1 MNRSQRDKNSS
12 TLSIR
17 LMCAIVFVVFSFC
30 WLYFF
35 QADIMMMTQHVM
47 SHGMTRYHPLL
58 GTVLITLVLWAIQ
71 FVVYAFV
78 PLTMRSHALTY
89 LPSMLLLG
97 MMSAVVPVGAD
108 SIEMGFSWYAPLLI
122 LLVWWL
128 LTRVGRLA
136 QEVEYD
142 KVIGLFSQPMWI
154 NALIMSLLI
163 ILVAWMGNSN
173 AVLHYRM
180 KMEHALLDGQFDRA
194 LKVGKKSLESDADL
208 TMLRMYSLARKGT
221 MGEHLFEYPV
231 TANSSQMLPTDSLS
245 VLMMYPANSLYK
257 FLGARP
263 AERMEPMR
271 YLQLLER
278 RDSVINPAVADYQL
292 CGYLIDRQLDKFA
305 SAIGRY
311 YTIND
316 SLPRHYREALT
327 LYTHLKSRP
336 VVVYHQTVMDVD
348 YNNLQELEKKYPLF
362 SERKG
367 KVEEQ
372 YRGTYWYYYKYQN

>member
-1 MNRSQRDKNSS
+1 MNRSRRDKNSS

-17 LMCAIVFVVFSFC
+17 LMCAIVFVVFSFY

-35 QADIMMMTQHVM
+35 QADMMMMTQHVL

-71 FVVYAFV
+71 FIVYALV

-97 MMSAVVPVGAD
+97 MLSAVVPVGAD
-108 SIEMGFSWYAPLLI
+108 SIEMGFSWYVPILI
-122 LLVWWL
+122 LLIWWL

-142 KVIGLFSQPMWI
+142 KVISLFSQPMWI

-173 AVLHYRM
+173 AVIHYRM
-180 KMEHALLDGQFDRA
+180 KMEHALLDGDFNKA

-208 TMLRMYSLARKGT
+208 TMLRMYALARKGT

-245 VLMMYPANSLYK
+245 VLMMYPADSLYQ

-263 AERMEPMR
+263 AKRMEPMR

-278 RDSVINPAVADYQL
+278 RDSVLNPAVADYQL

-327 LYTHLKSRP
+327 LYTHLKTRP

-348 YNNLQELEKKYPLF
+348 YNNLQELEKKYPLA

-372 YRGTYWYYYKYQN
+372 YRGTYWYYYKYQ

>member
-1 MNRSQRDKNSS
+1 MNRSRRDKNSS

-35 QADIMMMTQHVM
+35 QADMMMMTQHVL

-71 FVVYAFV
+71 FIVYALV

-97 MMSAVVPVGAD
+97 ILSAVVPVGAD
-108 SIEMGFSWYAPLLI
+108 SIEMGFSWYVPILI

-142 KVIGLFSQPMWI
+142 KVISLFSQPMWI

-173 AVLHYRM
+173 AVMHYRM
-180 KMEHALLDGQFDRA
+180 KMEHALLDGDFNKA

-208 TMLRMYSLARKGT
+208 TMLRMYALARKGT

-245 VLMMYPANSLYK
+245 VLMMYPADSLYQ

-263 AERMEPMR
+263 AKRMEPMR

-278 RDSVINPAVADYQL
+278 RDSVLNPAVADYQL

-327 LYTHLKSRP
+327 LYTHLKTRP

-348 YNNLQELEKKYPLF
+348 YNNLQELEKKYPLA

-372 YRGTYWYYYKYQN
+372 YRGTYWYYYKYQ

>member
-1 MNRSQRDKNSS
+1 MNRSRRDKNSS

-35 QADIMMMTQHVM
+35 QADMMMMTQHVL

-71 FVVYAFV
+71 FIVYALV

-97 MMSAVVPVGAD
+97 MLSAVVPVGAD
-108 SIEMGFSWYAPLLI
+108 SIEMGFSWYVPILI

-142 KVIGLFSQPMWI
+142 KVISLFSQPMWI

-173 AVLHYRM
+173 AVMHYRM
-180 KMEHALLDGQFDRA
+180 KMEHALLDGDFNKA
-194 LKVGKKSLESDADL
+194 LKVGKKSLESDVDL
-208 TMLRMYSLARKGT
+208 TMLRMYALARKGT

-245 VLMMYPANSLYK
+245 VLMMYPADSLYQ

-263 AERMEPMR
+263 AKRMEPMR

-278 RDSVINPAVADYQL
+278 RDSVLNPAVADYQL

-327 LYTHLKSRP
+327 LYTHLKTRP

-348 YNNLQELEKKYPLF
+348 YNNLQELEKKYPLA

-372 YRGTYWYYYKYQN
+372 YRGTYWYYYKYQ

>member
-1 MNRSQRDKNSS
+1 MNRSRRDKNSS

-35 QADIMMMTQHVM
+35 QADMMMMTQHVL

-71 FVVYAFV
+71 FIVYALV

-97 MMSAVVPVGAD
+97 MLSAVVPVGAD
-108 SIEMGFSWYAPLLI
+108 SIEMGFSWYVPILI

-142 KVIGLFSQPMWI
+142 KVISLFSQPMWI

-163 ILVAWMGNSN
+163 IMVAWMGNSN
-173 AVLHYRM
+173 AVMHYRM
-180 KMEHALLDGQFDRA
+180 KMEHALLDGDFNKA

-208 TMLRMYSLARKGT
+208 TMLRMYALARKGT

-245 VLMMYPANSLYK
+245 VLMMYPADSLYQ

-263 AERMEPMR
+263 AKRMEPMR

-278 RDSVINPAVADYQL
+278 RDSVLNPAVADYQL

-327 LYTHLKSRP
+327 LYTHLKTRP

-348 YNNLQELEKKYPLF
+348 YNNLQELEKKYPLA

-372 YRGTYWYYYKYQN
+372 YRGTYWYYYKYQ

>member
-1 MNRSQRDKNSS
+1 MNIPRRDKNSS
-12 TLSIR
+12 TLGIQ

-35 QADIMMMTQHVM
+35 QADILMMAQHVM
-47 SHGMTRYHPLL
+47 SDGLTRYQPLV
-58 GTVLITLVLWAIQ
+58 GAVLITLVLGAIQ
-71 FVVYAFV
+71 LIVYAFV

-97 MMSAVVPVGAD
+97 MLSAIIPNGAD
-108 SIEMGFSWYAPLLI
+108 GIEMGFSWYVPVLI
-122 LLVWWL
+122 LIVWWL
-128 LTRVGRLA
+128 LTRIGRLA

-142 KVIGLFSQPMWI
+142 KVIALFSQPMWI
-154 NALIMSLLI
+154 NVLIMSLLI
-163 ILVAWMGNSN
+163 MMVAWMGNSN
-173 AVLHYRM
+173 AVTHYRM
-180 KMEHALLDGQFDRA
+180 KVERALLEGDIDGA
-194 LKVGKKSLESDADL
+194 LKVGRKSLESDADL
-208 TMLRMYSLARKGT
+208 TMLRMYALARKGT
-221 MGEHLFEYPV
+221 MGESLFNYPV

-245 VLMMYPANSLYK
+245 VMMMYPADSLYK

-278 RDSVINPAVADYQL
+278 RDSVPNPAVADYRL

-305 SAIGRY
+305 SEIGRY

-327 LYTHLKSRP
+327 LYTHTKTRP
-336 VVVYHQTVMDVD
+336 VVVYHQTVMDED
-348 YNNLQELEKKYPLF
+348 YNNLVELERKYPLA

-367 KVEEQ
+367 KVDEQ
-372 YRGTYWYYYKYQN
+372 YRGTYWYYYRYE

>member
-1 MNRSQRDKNSS
+1 MNYNRKDQSSS
-12 TLSIR
+12 TIGIR
-17 LMCAIVFVVFSFC
+17 VMCAIVFVVFSFC

-35 QADIMMMTQHVM
+35 QADMMMMTQHVL

-71 FVVYAFV
+71 FIVYALV

-97 MMSAVVPVGAD
+97 MLSAVVPVGAD
-108 SIEMGFSWYAPLLI
+108 SIEMGFSWYVPILI

-142 KVIGLFSQPMWI
+142 KVISLFSQPMWI

-173 AVLHYRM
+173 AVMHYRM
-180 KMEHALLDGQFDRA
+180 KMEHALLDGDFNKA
-194 LKVGKKSLESDADL
+194 LKVGKKSLESDVDL
-208 TMLRMYSLARKGT
+208 TMLRMYALARKGK

-245 VLMMYPANSLYK
+245 VLMMYPADSLYQ

-263 AERMEPMR
+263 AKRMEPMR
-271 YLQLLER
+271 YLQLLEH
-278 RDSVINPAVADYQL
+278 RDSVLNPAVADYQL

-327 LYTHLKSRP
+327 LYTHLKTRP

-348 YNNLQELEKKYPLF
+348 YNNLQELEKKYPLA

-372 YRGTYWYYYKYQN
+372 YRGTYWYYYKYQ

>member
-1 MNRSQRDKNSS
+1 MNIPRSDKNGS
-12 TLSIR
+12 TLGIQ

-35 QADIMMMTQHVM
+35 QADILMMAQHVM
-47 SHGMTRYHPLL
+47 SDGLTRYQPLV
-58 GTVLITLVLWAIQ
+58 GAVLIMLVLGAIQ
-71 FVVYAFV
+71 LIVYAFL

-97 MMSAVVPVGAD
+97 MLSAIIPNGAD
-108 SIEMGFSWYAPLLI
+108 GIEMGFSWYVPVLI
-122 LLVWWL
+122 LIVWWL
-128 LTRVGRLA
+128 LTRIGRLA

-142 KVIGLFSQPMWI
+142 KVIALFSQPMWI
-154 NALIMSLLI
+154 NVLIMSLLI
-163 ILVAWMGNSN
+163 MMVAWMGNSN
-173 AVLHYRM
+173 AVTHYRM
-180 KMEHALLDGQFDRA
+180 KVERALLEGDIDGA
-194 LKVGKKSLESDADL
+194 LKVGRKSLESDADL
-208 TMLRMYSLARKGT
+208 TMLRMYALARKGT
-221 MGEHLFEYPV
+221 LGENLFNYPV

-245 VLMMYPANSLYK
+245 VMMMYPADSLYK

-278 RDSVINPAVADYQL
+278 RDSVPNPVVADYRL

-305 SAIGRY
+305 SEIGRY
-311 YTIND
+311 YAIND

-327 LYTHLKSRP
+327 LYTHTKTRP
-336 VVVYHQTVMDVD
+336 VVVYHQTVMDED
-348 YNNLQELEKKYPLF
+348 YNNLVALERKYPLA

-372 YRGTYWYYYKYQN
+372 YRGTYWYYYRYE

>member
-1 MNRSQRDKNSS
+1 MNIPRSDKNGS
-12 TLSIR
+12 TFSIQ

-35 QADIMMMTQHVM
+35 QADILMMAQHVM
-47 SHGMTRYHPLL
+47 SDGLTRYQPFV
-58 GTVLITLVLWAIQ
+58 GAVLITLVLGAIQ
-71 FVVYAFV
+71 FIVYAFV

-97 MMSAVVPVGAD
+97 MLSAIIPNGAD
-108 SIEMGFSWYAPLLI
+108 GIEMGFSWYVPVLI
-122 LLVWWL
+122 LIVWWL
-128 LTRVGRLA
+128 LTRIGRLA

-142 KVIGLFSQPMWI
+142 KVIALFSQPMWI
-154 NALIMSLLI
+154 NVLIMSLLI
-163 ILVAWMGNSN
+163 MMVAWMGNSN
-173 AVLHYRM
+173 AVTHYRM
-180 KMEHALLDGQFDRA
+180 KVERALLEGDIDGA
-194 LKVGKKSLESDADL
+194 LKVGRKSLESDADL
-208 TMLRMYSLARKGT
+208 TMLRMYALARKGT
-221 MGEHLFEYPV
+221 MGESLFNYPV

-245 VLMMYPANSLYK
+245 VMMMYPADSLYK

-278 RDSVINPAVADYQL
+278 RDSVANPAVADYRL
-292 CGYLIDRQLDKFA
+292 CGYLIDRQLDRFA
-305 SAIGRY
+305 SEIGRY

-327 LYTHLKSRP
+327 LYTHTKTRP
-336 VVVYHQTVMDVD
+336 VVVYHQTVMDED
-348 YNNLQELEKKYPLF
+348 YNNLVALERKYPLA

-372 YRGTYWYYYKYQN
+372 YRGTYWYYYRYE

>member
-1 MNRSQRDKNSS
+1 MNRSRRDKNSS

-35 QADIMMMTQHVM
+35 QADMMMMTQHVL

-71 FVVYAFV
+71 FIVYALV

-97 MMSAVVPVGAD
+97 MLSAVVPVGAD
-108 SIEMGFSWYAPLLI
+108 SIEMGFSWYVPILI

-142 KVIGLFSQPMWI
+142 KVISLFSQPMWI

-163 ILVAWMGNSN
+163 IMVAWMGNSN
-173 AVLHYRM
+173 AVMHYRM
-180 KMEHALLDGQFDRA
+180 KMEHALLDGDFNKA

-208 TMLRMYSLARKGT
+208 TMLRMYALARKGT

-245 VLMMYPANSLYK
+245 VLMMYPADSLYQ

-263 AERMEPMR
+263 AKRMEPMR

-278 RDSVINPAVADYQL
+278 RDSVLNPAIADYQL

-327 LYTHLKSRP
+327 LYTHLKTRP

-348 YNNLQELEKKYPLF
+348 YNNLQELEKKYPLA

-372 YRGTYWYYYKYQN
+372 YRGTYWYYYKYQ

>member
-1 MNRSQRDKNSS
+1 MNRSRRDKNSS

-35 QADIMMMTQHVM
+35 QADMMMMTQHVL

-71 FVVYAFV
+71 FIVYALV

-97 MMSAVVPVGAD
+97 MLSAVVPVGAD
-108 SIEMGFSWYAPLLI
+108 GIEMGFSWYVPILI

-142 KVIGLFSQPMWI
+142 KVISLFSQPMWI

-163 ILVAWMGNSN
+163 IMVAWMGNSN
-173 AVLHYRM
+173 AVMHYRM
-180 KMEHALLDGQFDRA
+180 KMEHALLDGDFNKA
-194 LKVGKKSLESDADL
+194 LKVGKKSLESDVDL
-208 TMLRMYSLARKGT
+208 TMLRMYALARKGT

-245 VLMMYPANSLYK
+245 VLMMYPADSLYQ

-263 AERMEPMR
+263 AKRMEPMR

-278 RDSVINPAVADYQL
+278 RDSVLNPAVADYQL

-327 LYTHLKSRP
+327 LYTHLKTRP

-348 YNNLQELEKKYPLF
+348 YNNLQELEKKYPLA

-372 YRGTYWYYYKYQN
+372 YRGTYWYYYKYQ

>member
-1 MNRSQRDKNSS
+1 
-12 TLSIR
+12 
-17 LMCAIVFVVFSFC
+17 MCAIVFVVFSFC

-35 QADIMMMTQHVM
+35 QADMMMMTQHVL
-47 SHGMTRYHPLL
+47 SHGMTRYHPLF

-71 FVVYAFV
+71 FIVYALV

-97 MMSAVVPVGAD
+97 MLSAVVPVGAD
-108 SIEMGFSWYAPLLI
+108 GIEMGFSWYVPILI
-122 LLVWWL
+122 LLIWWL

-142 KVIGLFSQPMWI
+142 KVISLFSQPMWI

-173 AVLHYRM
+173 AVMHYRM
-180 KMEHALLDGQFDRA
+180 KMEHALLDGNFDKA

-208 TMLRMYSLARKGT
+208 TMLRMYALARKGT

-245 VLMMYPANSLYK
+245 VLLMYPVDSLYQ

-263 AERMEPMR
+263 AKRMEPMR

-278 RDSVINPAVADYQL
+278 RDSVLNPAVADYQL

-327 LYTHLKSRP
+327 LYTHLKTRP

-348 YNNLQELEKKYPLF
+348 YNNLQELEKKYPLA

-372 YRGTYWYYYKYQN
+372 YRGTYWYYYKYQ

>member
-1 MNRSQRDKNSS
+1 MNIPRSDKNGS
-12 TLSIR
+12 TFSIQ

-35 QADIMMMTQHVM
+35 QADILMMTQHVM
-47 SHGMTRYHPLL
+47 SDGLTRYQPLV
-58 GTVLITLVLWAIQ
+58 GAVLITLVLGAIQ
-71 FVVYAFV
+71 FIVYAFV

-97 MMSAVVPVGAD
+97 MLSAIIPNGAD
-108 SIEMGFSWYAPLLI
+108 GIEMGFSWYVPVLI
-122 LLVWWL
+122 LIVWWL
-128 LTRVGRLA
+128 LTRIGRLA

-142 KVIGLFSQPMWI
+142 KVIALFSQPMWI
-154 NALIMSLLI
+154 NVLIMSLLI
-163 ILVAWMGNSN
+163 MMVAWMGNSN
-173 AVLHYRM
+173 AVTHYRM
-180 KMEHALLDGQFDRA
+180 KVERALLEGDIDGA
-194 LKVGKKSLESDADL
+194 LKVGRKSLESDADL
-208 TMLRMYSLARKGT
+208 TMLRMYALARKGT
-221 MGEHLFEYPV
+221 MGESLFNYPV

-245 VLMMYPANSLYK
+245 VMMMYPADSLYK

-278 RDSVINPAVADYQL
+278 RDSVANPAVADYRL
-292 CGYLIDRQLDKFA
+292 CGYLIDRQLDRFA
-305 SAIGRY
+305 SEIGRY

-327 LYTHLKSRP
+327 LYTHTKTRP
-336 VVVYHQTVMDVD
+336 VVVYHQTVMDED
-348 YNNLQELEKKYPLF
+348 YNNLVALERKYPLA

-372 YRGTYWYYYKYQN
+372 YRGTYWYYYRYE

>member
-1 MNRSQRDKNSS
+1 MNRSRRDKNSS

-35 QADIMMMTQHVM
+35 QADMMMMTQHVL

-71 FVVYAFV
+71 FIVYALV

-97 MMSAVVPVGAD
+97 MLSAVVPVGAD
-108 SIEMGFSWYAPLLI
+108 GIEMGFSWYVPILI

-142 KVIGLFSQPMWI
+142 KVISLFSQPMWI

-173 AVLHYRM
+173 AVMHYRM
-180 KMEHALLDGQFDRA
+180 KMEHALLDGNFDKA

-208 TMLRMYSLARKGT
+208 TMLRMYALARKGT

-245 VLMMYPANSLYK
+245 VLMMYPADSLYQ

-263 AERMEPMR
+263 AKRMEPMR

-278 RDSVINPAVADYQL
+278 RDSVLNPAVADYQL

-327 LYTHLKSRP
+327 LYTHLKTRP

-348 YNNLQELEKKYPLF
+348 YNNLQELEKKYPLA

-372 YRGTYWYYYKYQN
+372 YRGTYWYYYKYQ

>member
-1 MNRSQRDKNSS
+1 MNRSRRDKNSS

-35 QADIMMMTQHVM
+35 QADMMMMTQHVL

-71 FVVYAFV
+71 FIVYALV

-97 MMSAVVPVGAD
+97 MLSAVVPVGAD
-108 SIEMGFSWYAPLLI
+108 SIEMGFSWYVPILI

-142 KVIGLFSQPMWI
+142 KVISLFSQPMWI

-173 AVLHYRM
+173 AVMHYRM
-180 KMEHALLDGQFDRA
+180 KMEHALLDGDFNKA

-208 TMLRMYSLARKGT
+208 TMLRMYALARKGT

-245 VLMMYPANSLYK
+245 VLMMYPADSLYQ

-263 AERMEPMR
+263 AKRMEPMR

-278 RDSVINPAVADYQL
+278 RDSVLNPAVADYQL

-327 LYTHLKSRP
+327 LYTHLKTRP

-348 YNNLQELEKKYPLF
+348 YNNLQELEKKYPLA

-372 YRGTYWYYYKYQN
+372 YRGTYWYYYKYQ

>member
-1 MNRSQRDKNSS
+1 MNGS
-12 TLSIR
+12 TFSIQ

-35 QADIMMMTQHVM
+35 QADILMMAQHVM
-47 SHGMTRYHPLL
+47 SDGLTRYQPLV
-58 GTVLITLVLWAIQ
+58 GAVLIMLVLGAIQ
-71 FVVYAFV
+71 LIVYAIV

-97 MMSAVVPVGAD
+97 MLSAIIPNGAD
-108 SIEMGFSWYAPLLI
+108 GIEMGFSWYVPVLI
-122 LLVWWL
+122 LIVWWL
-128 LTRVGRLA
+128 LTRIGRLA

-142 KVIGLFSQPMWI
+142 KVIALFSQPMWI
-154 NALIMSLLI
+154 NVLIMSLLI
-163 ILVAWMGNSN
+163 MMVAWMGNSN
-173 AVLHYRM
+173 AVTHYRM
-180 KMEHALLDGQFDRA
+180 KVERALLEGDIDGA
-194 LKVGKKSLESDADL
+194 LKVGRKSLESDADL
-208 TMLRMYSLARKGT
+208 TMLRMYALARKGT
-221 MGEHLFEYPV
+221 MGESLFNYPV

-245 VLMMYPANSLYK
+245 VMMMYPADSLYK

-278 RDSVINPAVADYQL
+278 RDSVPNPVVADYRL
-292 CGYLIDRQLDKFA
+292 CGYLIDRQLDRFA
-305 SAIGRY
+305 SEIGRY

-327 LYTHLKSRP
+327 LYTHTKTRP
-336 VVVYHQTVMDVD
+336 VVVYHQTVMDED
-348 YNNLQELEKKYPLF
+348 YNNLVALERKYPLA

-372 YRGTYWYYYKYQN
+372 YRGTYWYYYRYE

>member
-1 MNRSQRDKNSS
+1 MNIPRSDKNGS
-12 TLSIR
+12 TFSIQ

-35 QADIMMMTQHVM
+35 QADILMMAQHVM
-47 SHGMTRYHPLL
+47 SDGLTRYQPFV
-58 GTVLITLVLWAIQ
+58 GAVLITLVLGAIQ
-71 FVVYAFV
+71 FIVYAFV

-97 MMSAVVPVGAD
+97 MLSAIIPNGAD
-108 SIEMGFSWYAPLLI
+108 GIEMGFSWYVPVLI
-122 LLVWWL
+122 MIVWWL
-128 LTRVGRLA
+128 LTRIGRLA

-142 KVIGLFSQPMWI
+142 KVIALFSQPMWI
-154 NALIMSLLI
+154 NVLIMSLLI
-163 ILVAWMGNSN
+163 MMVAWMGNSN
-173 AVLHYRM
+173 AVTHYRM
-180 KMEHALLDGQFDRA
+180 KVERALLEGDIDGA
-194 LKVGKKSLESDADL
+194 LKVGRKSLESDADL
-208 TMLRMYSLARKGT
+208 TMLRMYALARKGT
-221 MGEHLFEYPV
+221 MGESLFNYPV

-245 VLMMYPANSLYK
+245 VMMMYPADSLYK

-278 RDSVINPAVADYQL
+278 RDSVANPAVADYRL
-292 CGYLIDRQLDKFA
+292 CGYLIDRQLDRFA
-305 SAIGRY
+305 SEIGRY

-327 LYTHLKSRP
+327 LYTHTKTRP
-336 VVVYHQTVMDVD
+336 VVVYHQTVMDED
-348 YNNLQELEKKYPLF
+348 YNNLVALERKYPLA

-372 YRGTYWYYYKYQN
+372 YRGTYWYYYRYE

>member
-1 MNRSQRDKNSS
+1 MNRSRRDKNSS

-35 QADIMMMTQHVM
+35 QADMMMMTQHVL

-58 GTVLITLVLWAIQ
+58 GTLLITLVLWAIQ
-71 FVVYAFV
+71 FIVYALV

-97 MMSAVVPVGAD
+97 MLSAVVPVGAD
-108 SIEMGFSWYAPLLI
+108 SIEMGFSWYVPILI

-142 KVIGLFSQPMWI
+142 KVISLFSQPMWI

-163 ILVAWMGNSN
+163 IMVAWMGNSN
-173 AVLHYRM
+173 AVMHYRM
-180 KMEHALLDGQFDRA
+180 KMEHALLDGDFNKA
-194 LKVGKKSLESDADL
+194 LKVGKKSLESDVDL
-208 TMLRMYSLARKGT
+208 TMLRMYALARKGT

-245 VLMMYPANSLYK
+245 VLMMYPADSLYQ

-263 AERMEPMR
+263 AKRMEPMR

-278 RDSVINPAVADYQL
+278 RDSVLNPAVADYQL

-327 LYTHLKSRP
+327 LYTHLKTRP

-348 YNNLQELEKKYPLF
+348 YNNLQELEKMYPLA

-372 YRGTYWYYYKYQN
+372 YRGTYWYYYKYQ

>member
-1 MNRSQRDKNSS
+1 MNRSRRDKNSS

-35 QADIMMMTQHVM
+35 QADMMMMTQHVL

-71 FVVYAFV
+71 FIVYALV

-97 MMSAVVPVGAD
+97 MLSAVVPVGAD
-108 SIEMGFSWYAPLLI
+108 GIEMGFSWYVPILI

-142 KVIGLFSQPMWI
+142 KVISLFSQPMWI

-163 ILVAWMGNSN
+163 IMVAWMGNSN
-173 AVLHYRM
+173 AVMHYRM
-180 KMEHALLDGQFDRA
+180 KMEHALLDGDFNKA

-208 TMLRMYSLARKGT
+208 TMLRMYALARKGT

-245 VLMMYPANSLYK
+245 VLMMYPADSLYQ

-263 AERMEPMR
+263 AKRMEPMR

-278 RDSVINPAVADYQL
+278 RDSVLNPAVADYQL

-327 LYTHLKSRP
+327 LYTHLKTRP

-348 YNNLQELEKKYPLF
+348 YNNLQELEKKYPLA

-372 YRGTYWYYYKYQN
+372 YRGTYWYYYKYQ

>member
-1 MNRSQRDKNSS
+1 MNRSRRDKNSS

-35 QADIMMMTQHVM
+35 QADMMMMTQHVL

-71 FVVYAFV
+71 FIVYALV

-97 MMSAVVPVGAD
+97 MLSAVVPVGAD
-108 SIEMGFSWYAPLLI
+108 SIEMGFSWYVPILI

-142 KVIGLFSQPMWI
+142 KVISLFSQPMWI

-173 AVLHYRM
+173 AVMHYRM
-180 KMEHALLDGQFDRA
+180 KMEHALLDGDFNKA

-208 TMLRMYSLARKGT
+208 TMLRMYALARKGT

-245 VLMMYPANSLYK
+245 VLMMYPADSLYQ

-263 AERMEPMR
+263 AKRMEPMR

-278 RDSVINPAVADYQL
+278 RDSVLNPAVADFQL

-327 LYTHLKSRP
+327 LYTHLKTRP

-348 YNNLQELEKKYPLF
+348 YNNLQELEKKYPLA

-372 YRGTYWYYYKYQN
+372 YRGTYWYYYKYQ

>member
-1 MNRSQRDKNSS
+1 MNRSRRDKNSS

-35 QADIMMMTQHVM
+35 QADMMMMTQHVL

-71 FVVYAFV
+71 FIVYALV

-97 MMSAVVPVGAD
+97 MLSAVVPVGAD
-108 SIEMGFSWYAPLLI
+108 SIEMGFSWYVPILI

-142 KVIGLFSQPMWI
+142 KVISLFSQPMWI

-163 ILVAWMGNSN
+163 IMVAWMGNSN
-173 AVLHYRM
+173 AVMHYRM
-180 KMEHALLDGQFDRA
+180 KMEHALLDGDFNKA
-194 LKVGKKSLESDADL
+194 LKVGKKSLESDVDL
-208 TMLRMYSLARKGT
+208 TMLRMYALARKGT

-245 VLMMYPANSLYK
+245 VLMMYPADSLYQ

-263 AERMEPMR
+263 AKRMEPMR

-278 RDSVINPAVADYQL
+278 RDSVLNPAVADYQL

-327 LYTHLKSRP
+327 LYTHLKTRP

-348 YNNLQELEKKYPLF
+348 YNNLQELEKKYPLA

-372 YRGTYWYYYKYQN
+372 YRGTYWYYYKYQ

>member
-1 MNRSQRDKNSS
+1 MNRSRRDKNSS
-12 TLSIR
+12 TLGIQ

-35 QADIMMMTQHVM
+35 QADILMMTQHVM
-47 SHGMTRYHPLL
+47 SDGMTRYQPFV
-58 GTVLITLVLWAIQ
+58 GAVLITLVLGAIQ
-71 FVVYAFV
+71 FIVYAFV

-97 MMSAVVPVGAD
+97 MLSAIIPNGAD
-108 SIEMGFSWYAPLLI
+108 GIEMGFSWYVPVLI
-122 LLVWWL
+122 LIVWWL
-128 LTRVGRLA
+128 LTRIGRLA

-142 KVIGLFSQPMWI
+142 KIIALFSQPMWI
-154 NALIMSLLI
+154 NVLIMSLLI
-163 ILVAWMGNSN
+163 MMVAWMGNSN
-173 AVLHYRM
+173 AVTHYRM
-180 KMEHALLDGQFDRA
+180 KVERALLEGDIDGA
-194 LKVGKKSLESDADL
+194 LKVGRKSLESDADL
-208 TMLRMYSLARKGT
+208 TMLRMYALARKGT
-221 MGEHLFEYPV
+221 MGESLFNYPV

-245 VLMMYPANSLYK
+245 VMMMYPADSLYK

-278 RDSVINPAVADYQL
+278 RDSVANPAVADYRL
-292 CGYLIDRQLDKFA
+292 CGYLIDRQLDRFA
-305 SAIGRY
+305 SEIGRY

-327 LYTHLKSRP
+327 LYTHTKTRP
-336 VVVYHQTVMDVD
+336 VVVYHQTVMDED
-348 YNNLQELEKKYPLF
+348 YNNLVALERKYPLA

-372 YRGTYWYYYKYQN
+372 YRGTYWYYYRYE

>member
-1 MNRSQRDKNSS
+1 MNRSRRDKNSS

-35 QADIMMMTQHVM
+35 QADMMMMTQHVL

-58 GTVLITLVLWAIQ
+58 GTLLITLVLWAIQ
-71 FVVYAFV
+71 FIVYALV

-97 MMSAVVPVGAD
+97 MLSAVVPVGAD
-108 SIEMGFSWYAPLLI
+108 SIEMGFSWYVPILI

-142 KVIGLFSQPMWI
+142 KVISLFSQPMWI

-173 AVLHYRM
+173 AVMHYRM
-180 KMEHALLDGQFDRA
+180 KMEHALLDGDFNKA
-194 LKVGKKSLESDADL
+194 LKVGKKSLESDVDL
-208 TMLRMYSLARKGT
+208 TMLRMYALARKGT

-245 VLMMYPANSLYK
+245 VLMMYPADSLYQ

-263 AERMEPMR
+263 AKRMEPMR

-278 RDSVINPAVADYQL
+278 RDSVLNPAVADYQL

-327 LYTHLKSRP
+327 LYTHLKTRP

-348 YNNLQELEKKYPLF
+348 YNNLQELEKKYPLA

-372 YRGTYWYYYKYQN
+372 YRGTYWYYYKYQ

>member
-1 MNRSQRDKNSS
+1 MNRSRRDKNSS

-35 QADIMMMTQHVM
+35 QADMMMMTQHVL

-71 FVVYAFV
+71 LIVYALV

-97 MMSAVVPVGAD
+97 MLSAVVPVGAD
-108 SIEMGFSWYAPLLI
+108 SIEMGFSWYVPILI
-122 LLVWWL
+122 LLIWWL

-142 KVIGLFSQPMWI
+142 KVISLFSQPMWI

-173 AVLHYRM
+173 AVMHYRM
-180 KMEHALLDGQFDRA
+180 KMEHALLDGDFNKA
-194 LKVGKKSLESDADL
+194 LKVGKKSLESDVDL
-208 TMLRMYSLARKGT
+208 TMLRMYALARKGT

-245 VLMMYPANSLYK
+245 VLMMYPADSLYQ

-263 AERMEPMR
+263 AKRMEPMR

-278 RDSVINPAVADYQL
+278 RDSVLNPAVADYQL

-327 LYTHLKSRP
+327 LYTHLKTRP

-348 YNNLQELEKKYPLF
+348 YNNLQELEKKYPLA

-372 YRGTYWYYYKYQN
+372 YRGTYWYYYKYQ

>member
-1 MNRSQRDKNSS
+1 MNIPRSDKNGS
-12 TLSIR
+12 TFSIQ

-35 QADIMMMTQHVM
+35 QADILMMAQHVM
-47 SHGMTRYHPLL
+47 SDGLTRYQPFV
-58 GTVLITLVLWAIQ
+58 GAVLITLVLGAIQ
-71 FVVYAFV
+71 FIVYAFV

-97 MMSAVVPVGAD
+97 MLSAVIPKGAD
-108 SIEMGFSWYAPLLI
+108 GIEMGFSWYVPVLI
-122 LLVWWL
+122 LIVWWL
-128 LTRVGRLA
+128 LTRIGRLA

-142 KVIGLFSQPMWI
+142 KVIALFSQPMWI
-154 NALIMSLLI
+154 NVLIMSLLI
-163 ILVAWMGNSN
+163 MMVAWMGNSN
-173 AVLHYRM
+173 AVTHYRM
-180 KMEHALLDGQFDRA
+180 KVERALLEGDIDGA
-194 LKVGKKSLESDADL
+194 LKVGRKSLESDADL
-208 TMLRMYSLARKGT
+208 TMLRMYALARKGM
-221 MGEHLFEYPV
+221 MGESLFNYPV

-245 VLMMYPANSLYK
+245 VMMMYPADSLYK

-278 RDSVINPAVADYQL
+278 RDSVANPAVADYRL
-292 CGYLIDRQLDKFA
+292 CGYLIDRQLDRFA
-305 SAIGRY
+305 SEIGRY

-327 LYTHLKSRP
+327 LYTHTKTRP
-336 VVVYHQTVMDVD
+336 VVVYHQTVMDED
-348 YNNLQELEKKYPLF
+348 YNNLVALERKYPLA

-372 YRGTYWYYYKYQN
+372 YRGTYWYYYRYE

>member
-1 MNRSQRDKNSS
+1 MNIPRSDKNSS
-12 TLSIR
+12 TLGIQ

-35 QADIMMMTQHVM
+35 QADILMMAQHVM
-47 SHGMTRYHPLL
+47 SDGMTRYQPFV
-58 GTVLITLVLWAIQ
+58 GAVLITLVLGAIQ
-71 FVVYAFV
+71 FIVYAFV

-97 MMSAVVPVGAD
+97 MLSAIIPNGAD
-108 SIEMGFSWYAPLLI
+108 GIEMGFSWYVPVLI
-122 LLVWWL
+122 LIVWWL
-128 LTRVGRLA
+128 LTRIGRLA

-142 KVIGLFSQPMWI
+142 KVIALFSQPMWI
-154 NALIMSLLI
+154 NVLIMSLLI
-163 ILVAWMGNSN
+163 MMVAWMGNSN
-173 AVLHYRM
+173 AVTHYRM
-180 KMEHALLDGQFDRA
+180 KVERALLEGDIDGA
-194 LKVGKKSLESDADL
+194 LKVGRKSLESDADL
-208 TMLRMYSLARKGT
+208 TMLRMYALARKGT
-221 MGEHLFEYPV
+221 LGESLFNYPV

-245 VLMMYPANSLYK
+245 VMMMYPADSLYK

-278 RDSVINPAVADYQL
+278 RDSVANPAVADYRL
-292 CGYLIDRQLDKFA
+292 CGYLIDRQLDRFA
-305 SAIGRY
+305 SEIGRY

-327 LYTHLKSRP
+327 LYTHTKTRP
-336 VVVYHQTVMDVD
+336 VVVYHQTVMDED
-348 YNNLQELEKKYPLF
+348 YNNLVALERKYPLA

-372 YRGTYWYYYKYQN
+372 YRGTYWYYYRYE

>member
-1 MNRSQRDKNSS
+1 MNIPRSDKNGS
-12 TLSIR
+12 TFSIQ

-35 QADIMMMTQHVM
+35 QADILMMAQHVM
-47 SHGMTRYHPLL
+47 SDGLTRYQPLV
-58 GTVLITLVLWAIQ
+58 GAVLIMLVLGAIQ
-71 FVVYAFV
+71 LIVYAFV

-97 MMSAVVPVGAD
+97 MLSAIIPNGAD
-108 SIEMGFSWYAPLLI
+108 GIEMGFSWYVPVLI
-122 LLVWWL
+122 LIVWWL
-128 LTRVGRLA
+128 LTRIGRLA

-142 KVIGLFSQPMWI
+142 KVIALFSQPMWI
-154 NALIMSLLI
+154 NVLIMSLLI
-163 ILVAWMGNSN
+163 MMVAWMGNSN
-173 AVLHYRM
+173 AVTHYRM
-180 KMEHALLDGQFDRA
+180 KVERALLEGDIDGA
-194 LKVGKKSLESDADL
+194 LKVGRKSLESDADL
-208 TMLRMYSLARKGT
+208 TMLRMYALARKGT
-221 MGEHLFEYPV
+221 MGESLFNYPV

-245 VLMMYPANSLYK
+245 VMMMYPADSLYK

-278 RDSVINPAVADYQL
+278 RDSVPNPVVADYRL
-292 CGYLIDRQLDKFA
+292 CGYLIDRQLDRFA
-305 SAIGRY
+305 SEIGRY

-327 LYTHLKSRP
+327 LYTHTKTRP
-336 VVVYHQTVMDVD
+336 VVVYHQTVMDED
-348 YNNLQELEKKYPLF
+348 YNNLVALERKYPLA

-372 YRGTYWYYYKYQN
+372 YRGTYWYYYRYE

>member
-1 MNRSQRDKNSS
+1 MNRSRRDKNSS
-12 TLSIR
+12 TLGIQ

-35 QADIMMMTQHVM
+35 QADILMMTQHVL
-47 SHGMTRYHPLL
+47 SNGMTRYYPFVGAL
-58 GTVLITLVLWAIQ
+58 LITLVLWAIQ
-71 FVVYAFV
+71 FVVYAFM
-78 PLTMRSHALTY
+78 PLTKRSHALTY

-97 MMSAVVPVGAD
+97 LLSAVVPKGAD
-108 SIEMGFSWYAPLLI
+108 GIEMGVSWYVPVLI
-122 LLVWWL
+122 LIVWCL
-128 LTRVGRLA
+128 LTRIGRLA

-142 KVIGLFSQPMWI
+142 KVIELFSQPMWI
-154 NALIMSLLI
+154 NVLIMSLLI
-163 ILVAWMGNSN
+163 MMVAWMGNSN
-173 AVLHYRM
+173 AVTHYRM
-180 KMEHALLDGQFDRA
+180 KVERKLLEGDIDGA
-194 LKVGKKSLESDADL
+194 LKVGRKSLESDADL
-208 TMLRMYSLARKGT
+208 TMLRMYALARKGT
-221 MGEHLFEYPV
+221 LGENLFNYPV

-245 VLMMYPANSLYK
+245 VLMMYPVDSLYK

-278 RDSVINPAVADYQL
+278 RDSVINLAVADYRL

-305 SAIGRY
+305 SEIGRY

-327 LYTHLKSRP
+327 LYTHTKTRP
-336 VVVYHQTVMDVD
+336 VVVYHQTVMDED
-348 YNNLQELEKKYPLF
+348 YNNLVALERKYPLA

-372 YRGTYWYYYKYQN
+372 YRGTYWYYYRYE